1 MKVTTERIPEAQ
13 LVLEVEID
21 DERVTQSLDQAA
33 KRLAQRY
40 RIPGFRKGKAPRV
53 VVEQALGADAVF
65 EEAIERLIPQAYEQ
79 AIKDEG
85 LTPIGPPDVESV
97 ERDPVR
103 FRARLPMQPEVDL
116 GPYREIAMLAEP
128 VAITDDD
135 VDTAVLN
142 VQRQHAVLEPVERP
156 VELNDRLKADIKA
169 VIDGTSALDE
179 TDAEFHV
186 REEMIL
192 GVPGVGEALVGLEV
206 GDHSFSIDAPEDWDD
221 DDVAG
226 KTVEFNITIKE
237 IKKEILPDADADLA
251 AEVGEFDSF
260 DAMRERLREDLRNG
274 AEQRDRESHSTAL
287 MDAVLAGAT
296 IEFPPMLAQH
306 EVEHMLQELAR
317 QTGQDPEAILQ
328 AAGPSAQQLRENMR
342 GEANERVRRSL
353 VLERLA
359 AAESIA
365 VADDEVAEEL
375 TRMGGD
381 GPQAEQVRAMFDNEN
396 GHAMLQRNLLNT
408 RIMDRLHEIAAANA
422 GAELGGT
429 GESVGPT
436 ETAAEVAS
444 ATEGDAPEDQAS
456 TDSDGEIAE

>member
-237 IKKEILPDADADLA
+237 IQE
-251 AEVGEFDSF
+251 GDS
-260 DAMRERLREDLRNG
+260 
-274 AEQRDRESHSTAL
+274 
-287 MDAVLAGAT
+287 
-296 IEFPPMLAQH
+296 
-306 EVEHMLQELAR
+306 AR
-317 QTGQDPEAILQ
+317 RRRRP
-328 AAGPSAQQLRENMR
+328 R
-342 GEANERVRRSL
+342 GRGWRVR
-353 VLERLA
+353 
-359 AAESIA
+359 
-365 VADDEVAEEL
+365 
-375 TRMGGD
+375 
-381 GPQAEQVRAMFDNEN
+381 
-396 GHAMLQRNLLNT
+396 LL
-408 RIMDRLHEIAAANA
+408 RR
-422 GAELGGT
+422 
-429 GESVGPT
+429 
-436 ETAAEVAS
+436 
-444 ATEGDAPEDQAS
+444 DA
-456 TDSDGEIAE
+456 

>member
-1 MKVTTERIPEAQ
+1 
-13 LVLEVEID
+13 
-21 DERVTQSLDQAA
+21 
-33 KRLAQRY
+33 
-40 RIPGFRKGKAPRV
+40 
-53 VVEQALGADAVF
+53 
-65 EEAIERLIPQAYEQ
+65 
-79 AIKDEG
+79 
-85 LTPIGPPDVESV
+85 
-97 ERDPVR
+97 
-103 FRARLPMQPEVDL
+103 
-116 GPYREIAMLAEP
+116 
-128 VAITDDD
+128 
-135 VDTAVLN
+135 
-142 VQRQHAVLEPVERP
+142 
-156 VELNDRLKADIKA
+156 
-169 VIDGTSALDE
+169 
-179 TDAEFHV
+179 
-186 REEMIL
+186 
-192 GVPGVGEALVGLEV
+192 
-206 GDHSFSIDAPEDWDD
+206 
-221 DDVAG
+221 
-226 KTVEFNITIKE
+226 
-237 IKKEILPDADADLA
+237 
-251 AEVGEFDSF
+251 
-260 DAMRERLREDLRNG
+260 MRERLREDLRNG
-274 AEQRDRESHSTAL
+274 AEQRDRESHSTTL

-436 ETAAEVAS
+436 ETAAEAAS

>member
-53 VVEQALGADAVF
+53 VVEQALGADTVF

-237 IKKEILPDADADLA
+237 IKKEILPDADDDLA

-274 AEQRDRESHSTAL
+274 AEQRDRESHSTTL

-436 ETAAEVAS
+436 ETAAEAAS